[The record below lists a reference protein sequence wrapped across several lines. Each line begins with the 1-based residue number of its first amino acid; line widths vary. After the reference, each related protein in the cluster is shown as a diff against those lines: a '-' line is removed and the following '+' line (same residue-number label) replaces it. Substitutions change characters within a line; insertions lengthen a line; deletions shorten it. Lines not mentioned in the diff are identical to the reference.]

1 MSNSTKVIYRSYV
14 KDIMKDVYKA
24 EKKRVKA
31 AAKLVATAIKA
42 KLKTKAVSMA
52 GQPPGKQSGR
62 LIKGVAYK
70 IENTD
75 SALVGFKAPAHHAH
89 LLEFGTRQRVRKD
102 GKKSGH
108 VAPRPF
114 FVPTLKEQAD
124 NVRKIFMEPWTD
136 YV

>member
-1 MSNSTKVIYRSYV
+1 MNAMAVEYRNHM
-14 KDIMKDVYKA
+14 KEIMKDVYKA
-24 EKKRVKA
+24 KKKRVMA
-31 AAKLVATAIKA
+31 AAKLVAKA
-42 KLKTKAVSMA
+42 VKDKLKNSATSKP

-75 SALVGFKAPAHHAH
+75 SALVGFRAPAHHAH
-89 LLEFGTRQRVRKD
+89 LLEFGTRERVRKD

>member
-1 MSNSTKVIYRSYV
+1 MNAMAVEYRNHM
-14 KDIMKDVYKA
+14 KEIMKDVYKA
-24 EKKRVKA
+24 EKKRVAA
-31 AAKLVATAIKA
+31 AAKLV
-42 KLKTKAVSMA
+42 TKAVKDKLKNSA
-52 GQPPGKQSGR
+52 TSKPGQPPGKQSGR
-62 LIKGVAYK
+62 LLKGVGYR
-70 IENTD
+70 IDGVD
-75 SALVGFKAPAHHAH
+75 SALVGFRAPAHHAH
-89 LLEFGTRQRVRKD
+89 LLEFGTRERVRKD